1 MFCEVF
7 ALALTLKKVIIISLK
22 ICLVKSFCLNVTL
35 IPSKSF
41 LQIAFFFYLLSL
53 NNQFWFMCL
62 IEFFFN
68 CLAPIF
74 FLLKGTGPFSEINPF
89 SSQSFLSL
97 FLYMSLLSIYFIGTA
112 NFISEINLII
122 GQYGCFLLPCLLLQN
137 TPSFIK
143 RKQNGSQGMITIPN
157 SEVNFSTRL

>member
-7 ALALTLKKVIIISLK
+7 ALALTGKKVIIVSLK
-22 ICLVKSFCLNVTL
+22 IWLVKIFCLKCNIDTIKVLLTN
-35 IPSKSF
+35 S
-41 LQIAFFFYLLSL
+41 FFFYIGLCVLLNSFL
-53 NNQFWFMCL
+53 TVL
-62 IEFFFN
+62 PRFFV
-68 CLAPIF
+68 
-74 FLLKGTGPFSEINPF
+74 LKGTGPFSEINPF
-89 SSQSFLSL
+89 SSQSFLSI

-137 TPSFIK
+137 TDPSFIK

>member
-1 MFCEVF
+1 M
-7 ALALTLKKVIIISLK
+7 
-22 ICLVKSFCLNVTL
+22 

-53 NNQFWFMCL
+53 NNQFWFMCV

>member
-22 ICLVKSFCLNVTL
+22 ICLVKSFCLKCNIDTIKVLLTN
-35 IPSKSF
+35 S
-41 LQIAFFFYLLSL
+41 FFFLP
-53 NNQFWFMCL
+53 WFMCL

-89 SSQSFLSL
+89 SSQSFLSI

-112 NFISEINLII
+112 NFVSETNLII

-137 TPSFIK
+137 TPPFK
-143 RKQNGSQGMITIPN
+143 
-157 SEVNFSTRL
+157 V